1 MPSSSGPTRFLG
13 AIEAVNVT
21 LVYASA
27 PRTVNELCLTL
38 PAACTVNE
46 AVSAS
51 GWLSRFPEL
60 ASEQGISLS
69 IWGRKA
75 TWSQPLREG
84 DRVEFCR
91 PLRVDPKVARRERFS
106 RQGAR
111 TAGLFAQRRKG
122 AKPGY

>member
-1 MPSSSGPTRFLG
+1 ME

-27 PRTVNELCLTL
+27 PRTVDELCLTL
-38 PAACTVNE
+38 PAACTLNE
-46 AVSAS
+46 AVSTS
-51 GWLSRFPEL
+51 GWLLKYPEL
-60 ASEQGISLS
+60 APDQGVSLS

-75 TWSQPLREG
+75 AWNQLLRDG
-84 DRVEFCR
+84 DRIEFCR
-91 PLRVDPKVARRERFS
+91 SLRVDPKVARRERFS

-122 AKPGY
+122 SKPGY